1 MRAVNGGLRRS
12 KRHET
17 SRARQLCQRYDLFV
31 DVDQLGWADTV
42 VHPRRFNL
50 HYCAGRCPLVVRAP
64 AVDVSNHAVL
74 RAIVGGG
81 GRGWRRQPAPPSPC
95 CVATSLRPM
104 NLLYRDKRRRHYD
117 IWQLDDVVVDSCGC
131 R

>member
-1 MRAVNGGLRRS
+1 LLVRAESVRR

-17 SRARQLCQRYDLFV
+17 WRHQPSQLCQRLDLVV
-31 DVDQLGWADTV
+31 DVARLGWADTV
-42 VHPRRFNL
+42 VYPRRFNA
-50 HYCAGRCPLVVRAP
+50 HYCAGRCPLAVRAP

-74 RAIVGGG
+74 RTIVGR
-81 GRGWRRQPAPPSPC
+81 GRRRQPSSPC

-104 NLLYRDKRRRHYD
+104 NLLYRDKQRGHYD
-117 IWQLDDVVVDSCGC
+117 VWRLDDVIVDKCGC